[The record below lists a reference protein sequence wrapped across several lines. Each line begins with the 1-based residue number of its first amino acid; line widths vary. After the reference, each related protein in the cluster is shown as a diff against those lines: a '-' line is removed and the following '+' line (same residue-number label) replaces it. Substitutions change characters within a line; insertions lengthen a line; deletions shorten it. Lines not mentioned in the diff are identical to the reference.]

1 MERKKAKRNN
11 NRDSSGSSQRWS
23 TKSDDFLTDSTRL
36 AKTTGFAE
44 RESVGDRLKKAREK
58 RGFTLRELSSR
69 TGTDVATLKRME
81 ENEMIP
87 PLGELVRL
95 SKALETR
102 MSYLI
107 SPGIDEPMCLVRADQ
122 RKPVSRR
129 SEEGIE
135 KYGYSYESL
144 ASEKANRMME
154 PFMVTLVPTE
164 AAETSTHDGQE
175 FLFVLEGQIMARV
188 GDRTEF
194 LGPGDAVYYDSN
206 NPHYVRCAGEKKA
219 KILAVI
225 YPERQ

>member
-1 MERKKAKRNN
+1 MECKKPKRNN
-11 NRDSSGSSQRWS
+11 NLSSYGSSRKWS

-36 AKTTGFAE
+36 AQTTGFE
-44 RESVGDRLKKAREK
+44 ESESLGDRLRKAREK
-58 RGFTLRELSSR
+58 RGFTLQELSSR
-69 TGTDVATLKRME
+69 TGTDVDTLKRME
-81 ENEMIP
+81 EDEMIP

-107 SPGIDEPMCLVRADQ
+107 SPGINEPMCLVRADQ
-122 RKPVSRR
+122 RKPVSRHN
-129 SEEGIE
+129 EKGIE
-135 KYGYSYESL
+135 KYGYFYESL

-154 PFMVTLVPTE
+154 PFIVTLVPTE

-175 FLFVLEGQIMARV
+175 FLYVLEGKIMARV

-206 NPHYVRCAGEKKA
+206 NPHYVRCAGEKRA

-225 YPERQ
+225 YPER

>member
-1 MERKKAKRNN
+1 MECKKPKRSN

-36 AKTTGFAE
+36 AKTTGSAE

-58 RGFTLRELSSR
+58 RGFTLQEVSNR
-69 TGTDVATLKRME
+69 TGIDVDTLRRME
-81 ENEMIP
+81 ENEMLP

-95 SKALETR
+95 SKVLETR
-102 MSYLI
+102 MSYFI
-107 SPGIDEPMCLVRADQ
+107 SSGVDEPMCLVRADQ

-129 SEEGIE
+129 SEKGIE
-135 KYGYSYESL
+135 KYGYFYESL
-144 ASEKANRMME
+144 ASGKANRMME

-194 LGPGDAVYYDSN
+194 LGPGDAIYYDSN